1 MANSDSSAGLA
12 LASQRH
18 LFEIPDDVAFLNCAY
33 ISPLP
38 KASLIAGDRGL
49 RRKAQPWTIAAAD
62 FFTTSETVRKLFAD
76 LINANADDIAFA
88 PAVSYGMAQAAHNIP
103 IRKTQRIVTLLEQ
116 FPSNVYPWMD
126 LAEQTGA
133 AFVSVPRPGDDDW
146 TSALLSFIDASTGI
160 VAVPQCHWTDGGLI
174 DLEAVAAACRGVGAA
189 LCVDATQSLG
199 ALPFDVKRVDPDFV
213 GVASYKWLLGPYSL
227 GFLYVA
233 PRWQRGRP
241 IEHNWIAR
249 QDSEDFAGLVNYSH
263 DFQPGARR
271 FDVGEQELCADAVG
285 RSLAQADLGMD
296 GATHLWDAA
305 AAHGRHCRAGVRR
318 VRHRQ
323 RAGSPPRGPLSRTAL
338 QRWRAVR
345 SAEASC
351 RGQRLR
357 LRARSGHARDP
368 ACVEHG
374 RGRRETVR
382 GAEGGALVTSS
393 NCYCTRKVRTRRST
407 PSRALTLSRRVR
419 MLRRSPFCPR

>member
-103 IRKTQRIVTLLEQ
+103 IRKTQRIVTLSEQ

-126 LAEQTGA
+126 LAERTGA

-146 TSALLSFIDASTGI
+146 TAALLSFIDASTGI

-174 DLEAVAAACRGVGAA
+174 DLEAIATACRSVGAA
-189 LCVDATQSLG
+189 LCVDATQSVG

-249 QDSEDFAGLVNYSH
+249 EDSEDFAGLVNYSH

-271 FDVGEQELCADAVG
+271 FDVGE
-285 RSLAQADLGMD
+285 RSNFALMPVAEASLKLILQWTVPRISETLR
-296 GATHLWDAA
+296 L
-305 AAHGRHCRAGVRR
+305 RHRRAGARR
-318 VRHRQ
+318 IRHRQ
-323 RAGSPPRGPLSRTAL
+323 RAAPPPRGSLSRTAL
-338 QRWRAVR
+338 SRRRAVG
-345 SAEASC
+345 SAEAS
-351 RGQRLR
+351 RRRQRLC
-357 LRARSGHARDP
+357 LRARTCHARDP

-374 RGRRETVR
+374 RGCREAVR
-382 GAEGGALVTSS
+382 GAESRIVVTGSGCRVIALGKSA
-393 NCYCTRKVRTRRST
+393 RGDR
-407 PSRALTLSRRVR
+407 PRAKL
-419 MLRRSPFCPR
+419 